1 MKLARTLESN
11 AGFTY
16 IFALVMVVILG
27 IMSAQAAGVWKTVVQ
42 REKEAEL
49 LFRGT
54 QVRNALQRYYWG
66 KTVKTVAEIPKPPPV
81 KPNLNELKDL
91 LKDPSSLETK
101 RYLRP
106 SSLIDPMTGKD
117 WKTVI
122 DPNTKKIIGV
132 ASSSEVEPIK
142 QGNFPPEL
150 EPGDFE
156 GKAKI
161 SEWEFRFDRIPVPA
175 GEGGAKGA
183 GITPTDGTTNGQ
195 PGMPGGPG
203 MPGRSGTSVTS
214 GEEF

>member
-16 IFALVMVVILG
+16 IFALVMVVIMG

-66 KTVKTVAEIPKPPPV
+66 KTVKTVAEIPKPLPV
-81 KPNLNELKDL
+81 KPNLNALKDL
-91 LKDPSSLETK
+91 LKDPNSAETK
-101 RYLRP
+101 RYLRA

-117 WKTVI
+117 LTEI
-122 DPNTKKIIGV
+122 RHPISKKIIGA
-132 ASSSEVEPIK
+132 ASSSEAEPIK

-150 EPGDFE
+150 EPGDLE
-156 GKAKI
+156 GKKKL
-161 SEWEFRFDRIPVPA
+161 SEWQFIFDRIPVPA
-175 GEGGAKGA
+175 SEGGK
-183 GITPTDGTTNGQ
+183 
-195 PGMPGGPG
+195 GPG
-203 MPGRSGTSVTS
+203 IGKKSDPHGTQ
-214 GEEF
+214 